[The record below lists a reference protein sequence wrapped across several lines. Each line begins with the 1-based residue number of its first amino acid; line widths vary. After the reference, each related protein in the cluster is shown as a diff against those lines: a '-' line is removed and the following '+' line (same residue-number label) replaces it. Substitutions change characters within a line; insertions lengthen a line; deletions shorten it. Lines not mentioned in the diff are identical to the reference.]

1 MERTEDHK
9 GTWSRHDR
17 MSRAVGRL
25 AYLCSERTGSP
36 SRYPGARSSRYG
48 ARTFRSV
55 SYRPRPELVDLAI
68 AAQPGRSL
76 AVRRSW
82 PVACRGDSCDRAFV
96 LPAPLLVG
104 NG

>member
-25 AYLCSERTGSP
+25 AYLCIERTGSP

-48 ARTFRSV
+48 ARTFRSP
-55 SYRPRPELVDLAI
+55 SYRPPPELVDPGI
-68 AAQPGRSL
+68 AAQPWRSL
-76 AVRRSW
+76 AVRGSW
-82 PVACRGDSCDRAFV
+82 PVSCRVGSCVLAFV
-96 LPAPLLVG
+96 FPAPLLG
-104 NG
+104 